1 MSVRKKF
8 RVRRHS
14 LDDALATLPPM
25 EKYDGNIRDI
35 DLFICAVG
43 FEDRVLAVPK
53 SLTSAC
59 DITINS
65 ALIGRYKTNPEENLV
80 NEKLLAPV
88 LVSLG
93 ARLSYFHADSPEQ
106 VHKAIQ
112 SALLNLNK
120 EFTSHVVLDISGGSS
135 SFIISA
141 LNSLF
146 RSDIDFDVTIFYT
159 TADVYHAPK
168 NINAEH
174 PISVWTEE
182 DMRELGVDSV
192 TTNELIPGIHHDHLP
207 NYVIA
212 IPSMF
217 TARMQRGLS
226 HLGIGNLSGA
236 DESVYWILPSTEDA
250 THQWRQSQV
259 EKSLLRMIN
268 GEPELDGV
276 AIQSLPDGRWS
287 YCDALD
293 YIDCTRTVMNQIDNH
308 SDHNI
313 SLIHVGSKL
322 QAVGVSLALA
332 ARREVSVVNTRP
344 QSFSAATYSKGQ
356 GEVYCIRL
364 ESLKKLVRKL
374 AGVGSINIE
383 SFR

>member
-8 RVRRHS
+8 IVRRHS

-25 EKYDGNIRDI
+25 EKYEGAIKDI
-35 DLFICAVG
+35 DLFICAAG
-43 FEDRVLAVPK
+43 FEDRVLAVPSNLK
-53 SLTSAC
+53 SVSKK
-59 DITINS
+59 IVKF
-65 ALIGRYKTNPEENLV
+65 ALIGRYKTNPEENLKKEGSL
-80 NEKLLAPV
+80 NPILM
-88 LVSLG
+88 SLG
-93 ARLSYFHADSPEQ
+93 AKLNYFHADSPEET
-106 VHKAIQ
+106 HKAIQ
-112 SALLNLNK
+112 SAILDLSK
-120 EFTSHVVLDISGGSS
+120 ESALHIALDISGGSS
-135 SFIISA
+135 TFIISA
-141 LNSLF
+141 LNSLL
-146 RSDIDFDVTIFYT
+146 RSDINLDVTIFYT

-168 NINAEH
+168 TTNAEN
-174 PISVWTEE
+174 PIAVWTEE

-192 TTNELIPGIHHDHLP
+192 TTNELIPGIHHDHMP

-236 DESVYWILPSTEDA
+236 DESVYWILPSTEDSS
-250 THQWRQSQV
+250 HQWRQSQV

-268 GEPELDGV
+268 GDSEADELAV
-276 AIQSLPDGRWS
+276 QSLPDGSWS

-293 YIDCTRTVMNQIDNH
+293 YIDCTRTVMSQIDTHFN
-308 SDHNI
+308 HNI
-313 SLIHVGSKL
+313 SIIHVGSKL

-356 GEVYCIRL
+356 GQIYCIRL
-364 ESLKKLVRKL
+364 ENLQAIAIKL
-374 AGVGSINIE
+374 AGVGSIDIK
-383 SFR
+383 SI